1 MAHPVT
7 VLISGGGSNL
17 QALIDRQAGSSY
29 EIVQVISN
37 VSGVGGLARAAA
49 AGIPTRV
56 IEHRAFASRALF
68 DAALGQALAESGAE
82 LVCLAGFMRIL
93 GPELVQA
100 WSGRMLNIHPAL
112 LPSFKGL
119 HTHERALAAG
129 VRVHGCTVHVV
140 RPALDDG
147 PVVVQGVV
155 PVLPG
160 DDPAMLAARVLEV
173 EHQAYP
179 LALDLVASGRARV
192 GDATV
197 ELAPDQP
204 GLVVHPALA
213 GARWAIA
220 GAPPVS

>member
-1 MAHPVT
+1 MARPVT
-7 VLISGGGSNL
+7 VLISGSGSNL

-119 HTHERALAAG
+119 HTHERALAA
-129 VRVHGCTVHVV
+129 
-140 RPALDDG
+140 
-147 PVVVQGVV
+147 
-155 PVLPG
+155 
-160 DDPAMLAARVLEV
+160 
-173 EHQAYP
+173 
-179 LALDLVASGRARV
+179 
-192 GDATV
+192 
-197 ELAPDQP
+197 
-204 GLVVHPALA
+204 
-213 GARWAIA
+213 
-220 GAPPVS
+220 